1 MKKVR
6 YRLFQID
13 RYHNRQHLCRL
24 SNAEQAQSLLFC
36 VTKVRAAFYLYSSY
50 LAMEPLDLFEKE
62 ALKAPASDF
71 LQNL

>member
-24 SNAEQAQSLLFC
+24 SNAKQVQSLLSC

-50 LAMEPLDLFEKE
+50 LTMEPLDPFEKE
-62 ALKAPASDF
+62 AVKAPASDF
-71 LQNL
+71 LQIL